1 MKGVREMKNV
11 YKQVVEIIPYTS
23 FKKKMQLTKEIKGTG
38 KITVFENYLL
48 LERFELDI

>member
-1 MKGVREMKNV
+1 MN
-11 YKQVVEIIPYTS
+11 YSYNQVVEIIPYTS
-23 FKKKMQLTKEIKGTG
+23 FKKKMQLTKEINGKG